1 MIRYGFILALALVL
15 AGCLGR
21 GYPMGMSEAEWK
33 DLTPTLRAEAR
44 TKQAKLDAEEDARRA
59 AAEMLERKRI
69 EKLYAEARPGDV
81 IQCTIE
87 GGAVRFGKK
96 FGKSKPLGFRLA
108 RGEDKYLE
116 IEPATGYGDRQLWA
130 GFSLDGLRLDICPY
144 NPGSYGRS
152 ECESFAAIGRDLARG
167 KDWQLNIK
175 NTIAGATLTCGLPL
189 GHEPRPNLPSV

>member
-33 DLTPTLRAEAR
+33 YLTPIQRAEAR
-44 TKQAKLDAEEDARRA
+44 TEQAKLDAEEDARRA
-59 AAEMLERKRI
+59 AAEQRERDRI

-81 IQCTIE
+81 IQCIIE

-130 GFSLDGLRLDICPY
+130 GFSLDGLGLDICPY

-152 ECESFAAIGRDLARG
+152 ECESFVAIGRQLARG
-167 KDWQLNIK
+167 KDWPLEMEDLIK
-175 NTIAGATLTCGLPL
+175 GAKLTCGLPL
-189 GHEPRPNLPSV
+189 GHEPRPSLPSV